1 MKKKPS
7 WFDIAYLHLPSPPFL
22 CPWPW
27 PSSNHLLL
35 VGPLSGKITS
45 ISPSGLPWT
54 LGVTSILLH
63 KDFWYKRFCI
73 PGCMG
78 RSCRLKNIHDLKVE
92 SYIFYLVGVFRAASL
107 GDNVSVA
114 PERTALRRGGEEPGY
129 IEVLQQRADSMNI
142 KILMLMKENQIS
154 QVKQFSTFLCRGRW
168 ESLGSL
174 KYMHLSCLGPVPYF
188 LILIFLSWGLTIGSG
203 CSLMA
208 ATWQVFFPS
217 WVFSG
222 LTRSFL
228 TVAAIAG
235 DYDIPVSWYGGK

>member
-1 MKKKPS
+1 M
-7 WFDIAYLHLPSPPFL
+7 ILHIFICHPLFL

-35 VGPLSGKITS
+35 VGPLSGKVTP
-45 ISPSGLPWT
+45 ISPSALPLT

-92 SYIFYLVGVFRAASL
+92 SYIFYLVGVFRTASL
-107 GDNVSVA
+107 GDNGSVA
-114 PERTALRRGGEEPGY
+114 PERTALRRGGEESGY
-129 IEVLQQRADSMNI
+129 IEVLQQRADSMKI

-168 ESLGSL
+168 ESLGSMKYMHL
-174 KYMHLSCLGPVPYF
+174 WYMHLSCLGPVSYF

-217 WVFSG
+217 WVFLG

>member
-1 MKKKPS
+1 MPKTLTLLKPPVACRPPERKGNPHIPIS
-7 WFDIAYLHLPSPPFL
+7 PTLNPWSYLYSPPQ
-22 CPWPW
+22 
-27 PSSNHLLL
+27 
-35 VGPLSGKITS
+35 
-45 ISPSGLPWT
+45 GL
-54 LGVTSILLH
+54 
-63 KDFWYKRFCI
+63 WYKRFCI
-73 PGCMG
+73 PGYMG

-168 ESLGSL
+168 ESLGLL

-208 ATWQVFFPS
+208 ATWQLFFPS

-228 TVAAIAG
+228 TVATIAG
-235 DYDIPVSWYGGK
+235 DYDIPVSWYGGKWSIS